1 MFIDVIPMALT
12 EQSVTSSISTLQ
24 KTLDKL
30 ADASIIFSGKLLV
43 AIVLF
48 FVGRFLIGR
57 LRKVS
62 SRILLRK
69 KMDET
74 IRSFLDSLINITL
87 KILLAIIIVGQLG
100 VQTAS
105 FAAIIAAASLAIG
118 MAMKDNLGNF
128 AGGVMILFNRP
139 FKVKDR
145 ILAQGQDGVVQSIG
159 ILYTI
164 LLTPDHRTLYI
175 PNGPLSTGTI
185 VNYSSQST
193 RRVDVTFTLG
203 YGARLDK
210 IKAIVKDIVAANAAI
225 LLAPE
230 PVIELTTLN
239 NGSIEVAVRVWAN
252 GENFAIVNRYL
263 NENIYNA
270 FIENGIYGPSVTT
283 VKIMQ

>member
-1 MFIDVIPMALT
+1 MALT